1 MQQGDSP
8 APAGVNLVGFFRAEF
23 GQGEVVRRVARAL
36 DHAGMPFSTLNYGDV
51 THRQKHPYEERRD
64 GTSYGTNLLCLNAEH
79 LVRFAVGRGRD
90 FFGDRYSIG
99 VWFWET
105 SRFPD
110 YLHPAFD
117 LVDEVWTASDFV
129 TEVIGRE
136 TRKPVLTFPLPVF
149 PPPQAAAPR
158 AEVGLPEDRFV
169 FLFMFDFFS
178 TVERK
183 NPLGL
188 VEAFKRAFAPGT
200 GPVLVLKTINGKANR
215 DELARLEAAIA
226 DHPDI
231 QLNDGYVASEETSAL
246 IAGADCYA
254 SLHRSEG
261 FGFPL
266 AEAMAAGRPVIATG
280 YSGNL
285 AFMSEQNSFLVPYR
299 LTTVPPGCGPYP
311 AGAFWADPDVDVAAE
326 LLNRVYQ
333 HADEAAEL
341 AERGRSEIL
350 TSFSLDET
358 ASFLRTR
365 LGEIERHGVERPPA
379 RTPVERASTFLL
391 AGPSVSWSAP
401 SRFGA
406 AGGLVRRLV
415 LRLLQPYVSRQR
427 EFESAV
433 VAALRESDQR
443 LHTGPY
449 VSDPQLLLTH
459 DESGNEYIGYKLG
472 SGNPQSAPYP
482 YRTFEDIFR
491 GPEAEV
497 KDLLRGYVPLVAD
510 RAPVLDVGCGR
521 GEFLDLLAEAGI
533 PAIGVDPDSGM
544 VARCREKGHTVEQ
557 ADAIGFLEAEGA
569 GSFGAVFASHVIEHL
584 PYEELVAFLRLARE
598 KLQPEGVLIAETINP
613 HAVQAFKTFW
623 TDPSHRAPI
632 FPEVAVALCL
642 IAGYPAA
649 RILFPRGSGPLARDR
664 REETE
669 YAVIARVAT
678 PPGGQREGS

>member
-36 DHAGMPFSTLNYGDV
+36 DHAGVPFSTLNYGDV
-51 THRQKHPYEERRD
+51 SHRQKHPYEERGD
-64 GTSYGTNLLCLNAEH
+64 GNPYGTNILCLNAEH
-79 LVRFAVGRGRD
+79 LLRFAVGRGRD

-110 YLHPAFD
+110 SLHGAFD

-129 TEVIGRE
+129 AEVIGRE
-136 TRKPVLTFPLPVF
+136 TRKPVLTFPLPVLPPV
-149 PPPQAAAPR
+149 PPPSR
-158 AEVGLPEDRFV
+158 SELGLPHDRFV

-178 TVERK
+178 TLERK

-188 VEAFKRAFAPGT
+188 VEAFKRAFPPGT
-200 GPVLVLKTINGKANR
+200 GPLLVLKTINGKANR
-215 DELARLEAAIA
+215 DELERLQAAIA

-231 QLNDGYVASEETSAL
+231 QLNDGYVTSEATSGLVA
-246 IAGADCYA
+246 AADCYA

-266 AEAMAAGRPVIATG
+266 AEAMAAGRPVVATG

-285 AFMSEQNSFLVPYR
+285 AFMSEENSFLVPYR

-311 AGAFWADPDVDVAAE
+311 AGAFWADPDLDVAAE
-326 LLNRVYQ
+326 LLRRV
-333 HADEAAEL
+333 HEHPEEAAER
-341 AERGRSEIL
+341 AERARSEIQ
-350 TSFSLDET
+350 TRFSLDET
-358 ASFLRTR
+358 ASFQRAR
-365 LGEIERHGVERPPA
+365 LGEVERRRIDRPPP
-379 RTPVERASTFLL
+379 RTPVERASSFLL

-401 SRFGA
+401 SRFGPL
-406 AGGLVRRLV
+406 GGLVRRLV
-415 LRLLQPYVSRQR
+415 FRLMQPYISRQR

-433 VAALRESDQR
+433 VAALRETDQR

-459 DESGNEYIGYKLG
+459 DELGNEFIGYDLG
-472 SGNPQSAPYP
+472 AGKPQSAASRD
-482 YRTFEDIFR
+482 RTFEDIFR

-497 KDLLRGYVPLVAD
+497 QDLLRDYVPLVTG
-510 RAPVLDVGCGR
+510 RAPVLHVGCGR

-533 PAIGVDPDSGM
+533 PAIGVDPGSGM
-544 VARCREKGHTVEQ
+544 VARCREKGHAVEQ
-557 ADAIGFLEAEGA
+557 AEAIEFLEVQKPGSLGA
-569 GSFGAVFASHVIEHL
+569 IFASQVIERL
-584 PYEELVAFLRLARE
+584 PSEELLAFLRLARE
-598 KLQPEGVLIAETINP
+598 KLQPEGVLIAETVNP

-649 RILFPRGSGPLARDR
+649 RILFPRGSGNLARDR
-664 REETE
+664 REEAE
-669 YAVIARVAT
+669 YALIASA
-678 PPGGQREGS
+678 GAA